1 MAFRKRLILVIVLL
15 TLASALYAAA
25 GRYSPRLIRIVV
37 GQSLTQKAPAGTDP
51 GILEERLQSLLSET
65 PDADAQMKTL
75 LRISA
80 SLEKVQTLTP
90 GEVDDLLGTEGK

>member
-1 MAFRKRLILVIVLL
+1 MAFRKRLIVVIALL

-25 GRYSPRLIRIVV
+25 SHYSPRLIRIVV
-37 GQSLTQKAPAGTDP
+37 EQSLIQKAPAGTDP
-51 GILEERLQSLLSET
+51 AILERRLQSLLSEA
-65 PDADAQMKTL
+65 PDADARMKTL

-90 GEVDDLLGTEGK
+90 GELDDLLGTEKK